1 MKRSVFFA
9 VLIFC
14 YTSTLIANSVKIGNL
29 YYVLDER
36 NKTAEVTKPETGA
49 YSGRIS
55 IPSTIKYKGGTYRVI
70 SIGENAFR
78 NSSLLLEVTIE
89 DGIANIGKNAFW
101 MCKGLKEIRIPHSV
115 TNIDAAAF
123 VYCEG
128 LTTVD
133 IPSSVTNIGE
143 YSFKGCSVLKNIEI
157 PTNVPKIGAY
167 TFADCISLKK
177 ITIPYGV
184 LSIDEGA
191 FSGCTNME
199 SISIPNTTTS
209 IGKSAFSKCRNLT
222 SISIPTSVK
231 SIGSSAFA
239 GCSGLQHVI
248 VPNSV
253 TSIGDFAFG
262 DCKSLT
268 SVYIP
273 NSVVTIGYC
282 FGYSQPEN
290 LKEIYYEKGFDITK
304 ISGVDRSIC
313 KVADSNITFA
323 IPVVT
328 STPPNLAIV
337 DGSVVFTDN
346 TQNNRIDANEQC
358 AISFKVQN
366 LGKGAASGCVATV
379 RMTGDKAGVIAN
391 NVSLNTIAAG
401 ATEEIKIP
409 VSSNIQTTTGQVTF
423 TIEVTEPNGFGAD
436 PFELSVNTKAYEPPY
451 LQIVDYAV
459 TGAQGGTLVKKQPFN
474 LQLML
479 QNTKYGTAE
488 NVEVEL
494 QLPGNVYLLEGE
506 RKVSLATLDGGKAQS
521 LDYQLVVTNNYEG
534 TSIPVN
540 VRLKEKY
547 GKYAEDRSMTLQLN
561 QNLASSRLTVK
572 AAEEDLAKQEIQLAS
587 IGSAVDKNIPVS
599 KIQNK
604 NTFAVIIAN
613 ENYQQVASVPFALN
627 DGSVFRQYCE
637 KTLGIPA
644 TNIHF
649 VANATGNNIRY
660 EVNWLSQVI
669 RAYNGQAKIIFYY
682 AGHGVP
688 DEQNKTAF
696 LLPVDGNGSDI
707 TTGYKLDDLYSALG
721 NMPSEAVTVFLDACF
736 SGSKR
741 ESGMLASARG
751 VAIKVKSG
759 APVGK
764 MVVFTAATG
773 DETAYPNNAEGH
785 GMFTYYLLKKLQ
797 ETSGEVSYEELGNY
811 IRKNVSQ
818 QSIVLNGKSQTPTI
832 IPSSQAADWQ
842 NWKLK

>member
-1 MKRSVFFA
+1 MKKILTVI
-9 VLIFC
+9 VLLVISQGMLLAYPTKIDGIN
-14 YTSTLIANSVKIGNL
+14 YTVN
-29 YYVLDER
+29 ER
-36 NKTAEVTKPETGA
+36 DLTAEVIGEGLTGNA
-49 YSGRIS
+49 YKGDIK
-55 IPSTIKYKGGTYRVI
+55 IPQTIKSLNKTYLVTSIGKYAFFKCAGLTNIMLPNSISSIGDYAFQDCSSLTNIELPNSLTNIGISAFSGCAGLKKIEIPNNVKSIGANAFSKCTGLKSIILPNSITSIESAAFANCNNLKSVVIPNTVRFISNDAFSECSALTSVEIPNSVI
-70 SIGENAFR
+70 SIG
-78 NSSLLLEVTIE
+78 NSVFFNCSELVNVTI
-89 DGIANIGKNAFW
+89 
-101 MCKGLKEIRIPHSV
+101 
-115 TNIDAAAF
+115 
-123 VYCEG
+123 
-128 LTTVD
+128 
-133 IPSSVTNIGE
+133 
-143 YSFKGCSVLKNIEI
+143 
-157 PTNVPKIGAY
+157 
-167 TFADCISLKK
+167 
-177 ITIPYGV
+177 
-184 LSIDEGA
+184 
-191 FSGCTNME
+191 
-199 SISIPNTTTS
+199 
-209 IGKSAFSKCRNLT
+209 
-222 SISIPTSVK
+222 
-231 SIGSSAFA
+231 
-239 GCSGLQHVI
+239 
-248 VPNSV
+248 PNSV
-253 TSIGDFAFG
+253 TLIGSYAFCGCSSLNSIEIPDRVRSIEYGTFDG
-262 DCKSLT
+262 CTSLT
-268 SVYIP
+268 NVVIPISVTSIKDGAFQDCNNLTNIVIP
-273 NSVVTIGYC
+273 
-282 FGYSQPEN
+282 Q
-290 LKEIYYEKGFDITK
+290 GFDVSK
-304 ISGVDRSIC
+304 LPSEISRIGESQNVSV
-313 KVADSNITFA
+313 K
-323 IPVVT
+323 PVVT

-494 QLPGNVYLLEGE
+494 QLPGNVYLLDGE

-521 LDYQLVVTNNYEG
+521 LDYQIVVTNNYEG

-540 VRLKEKY
+540 VRLREKY
-547 GKYAEDRSMTLQLN
+547 GKYAEDKSMTLQLN

-696 LLPVDGNGSDI
+696 LLPVDGNGSDV
-707 TTGYKLDDLYSALG
+707 TTGYKLDDLYNALG
-721 NMPSEAVTVFLDACF
+721 NLPSEAVTVFLDACF

-759 APVGK
+759 EPVGK

-773 DETAYPNNAEGH
+773 DETAYPNKAEGH

-797 ETSGEVSYEELGNY
+797 ETSGEVSYDELGNY
-811 IRKNVSQ
+811 IRQNVSQ

-832 IPSSQAADWQ
+832 IPSSQAAGWQ